1 MDKNDIA
8 RNAAAAA
15 AKVLQDRTNGDVPLM
30 MTALNT
36 IEAGLFA
43 ITMNGDT
50 SLLEEWNDTSRS
62 SVTRLAKIYCK
73 ARLSE
78 EPHH

>member
-8 RNAAAAA
+8 RNAATDA
-15 AKVLQDRTNGDVPLM
+15 AKLLQERTNGDVPLM
-30 MTALNT
+30 MAALNT

-43 ITMNGDT
+43 AATNNNISMID
-50 SLLEEWNDTSRS
+50 SWNDTSRR
-62 SVTRLAKIYCK
+62 SVARLAKIYCK
-73 ARLSE
+73 ADSPK